1 MVLANLAPAH
11 AIVFFFFLFFCRRLV
26 VMTVTSQCAAASV
39 STERWLTKVY
49 VTLVTWTP
57 LGLPDGGTSVSGA
70 RVPLL
75 TV

>member
-1 MVLANLAPAH
+1 
-11 AIVFFFFLFFCRRLV
+11 
-26 VMTVTSQCAAASV
+26 MTVTSQCAAASV

-70 RVPLL
+70 PSTSSHSVGERCFKDSLKLSRYNPYFIVCFDN
-75 TV
+75 